1 MSNPLRGASVDPE
14 DRRGDPVSLRTKG
27 ALMSTVATVQDIYD
41 AFGKGDAP
49 RILEHISEDVEW
61 EYGAGVNDVP
71 WLQPRNGRKGA
82 ADFLASL
89 ADLRMDKF
97 QPKTFLESGDLVVVV
112 LDIEATV
119 VPTGERISEED
130 QIHLWHFNSDGQ
142 VTRFR
147 HRTDTLQAQ
156 RACRPESV

>member
-1 MSNPLRGASVDPE
+1 MFTIAGVGESIGAVMSNI
-14 DRRGDPVSLRTKG
+14 
-27 ALMSTVATVQDIYD
+27 ATVQDIYD
-41 AFGKGDAP
+41 AFGKGDGP
-49 RILEHISEDVEW
+49 RVLSHISEDVVW
-61 EYGAGVNDVP
+61 EYGGAVSDVP
-71 WLQPRNGRKGA
+71 WLQPRKGREGA

-119 VPTGERISEED
+119 VSTGRAISEED
-130 QIHLWHFNSDGQ
+130 QIHLWHFNGDGQ
-142 VTRFR
+142 VQRFR